1 MPLYIHRDNSF
12 EQSETISRE
21 CPHCGAHAQ
30 LLPVATPSFET
41 LRSYRPRNA
50 GIGFRCAACAEPRFT
65 RVAVRAYEDDR
76 IELSSNIVEVERG
89 KERFQFSYLP
99 PDVERIFRE
108 ALQCYSS
115 GCYNAFASMCR
126 RTVQASQLDL
136 GAESKLRWHDMFR
149 EVTAIGELDQKT
161 VRTLELILFGADE
174 PIPEI
179 QSGEAAILIEAIKDM
194 VYQCYIR
201 TAKLRAALKM
211 RRYFAEEQATKITSI
226 DRRAIRA
233 ESA

>member
-1 MPLYIHRDNSF
+1 MSIFIQRDDSF

-30 LLPVATPSFET
+30 LLPVATPSFAA
-41 LRSYRPRNA
+41 LSAYRPRHV

-65 RVAVRAYEDDR
+65 RVAVRAYEESH
-76 IELSSNIVEVERG
+76 IELSGNLIEVERG
-89 KERFQFSYLP
+89 RERFQFSYLP
-99 PDVERIFRE
+99 PGVERIFRE
-108 ALQCYSS
+108 ALQCYSA

-126 RTVQASQLDL
+126 RTVQASLADL
-136 GAESKLRWHDMFR
+136 GADARLRWHDLYR
-149 EVTAIGELDQKT
+149 EVVTIGDLDEST
-161 VRTLELILFGADE
+161 LRTLEGVLFGIDDA
-174 PIPEI
+174 IPEI
-179 QSGEAAILIEAIKDM
+179 QAGEAAVLIEAIKDM

-211 RRYFAEEQATKITSI
+211 RRYFAAEQAGKITSI
-226 DRRAIRA
+226 DPRTIRA